1 MVGVNFDNC
10 DFIECKFSNI
20 QPGFSM
26 KDCNVG
32 GLIITQESFK
42 LFVVLYLYHR
52 TLFYFWHFVT
62 DMFVTAFSN
71 KPSARCALHKTELN

>member
-1 MVGVNFDNC
+1 MIFAVQYLGIAHLIMFLFKDLALVGGKFVDNC

-32 GLIITQESFK
+32 GLIITQESF
-42 LFVVLYLYHR
+42 
-52 TLFYFWHFVT
+52 
-62 DMFVTAFSN
+62 
-71 KPSARCALHKTELN
+71 